1 MGECSWR
8 MLANVLAVL
17 LGSGSLFFYLA
28 AFFYPEVH
36 RRADFLWSGLGLFYA
51 VVLWF
56 CAGQMTGAV
65 LLGQMTAVSLLFG
78 LGWQTLTVRREKT
91 PVYQQTPVVL
101 TPERVGNW
109 AKSKLNQ
116 LRIAPATTVP
126 VQLEKRQLGD
136 RLDPR
141 RRPLYEYEFVEDGV
155 SDGEPAVSSEAA
167 IEIGTPSSLPVLE
180 PAAEPADT
188 APPSAEAEILLVEE
202 SAPDPLALDPSEDEP
217 TDLAQPAIEVA
228 VEESADSGAD
238 PGAEFGSASVSLKK
252 ASSKDE
258 DAEFTETARSSD
270 EWDENWD
277 SEFSEP
283 ETLRSG
289 KAEAVLRSAPLLEK
303 PQKPSLLATPLILI
317 GWIKDIVSSLTRPK
331 PSKPVIVIPRRDTPA
346 QANSDLE
353 QADPSSAQPEP
364 SQPGSERTQDDIAST
379 PLESV
384 QAETESAAWE
394 ESNWDD

>member
-1 MGECSWR
+1 

-17 LGSGSLFFYLA
+17 LGLGSLIFYLT

-36 RRADFLWSGLGLFYA
+36 RRSDFLWSGLGLFYA

-65 LLGQMTAVSLLFG
+65 LLGQMTAVALLLG

-116 LRIAPATTVP
+116 LRIAPTATVP

-155 SDGEPAVSSEAA
+155 GDVETLTEPSATVEAIAQATPLPA
-167 IEIGTPSSLPVLE
+167 IEPT
-180 PAAEPADT
+180 AEPTDA
-188 APPSAEAEILLVEE
+188 APPSADAEIFLVEDPE
-202 SAPDPLALDPSEDEP
+202 PDSLPREQTADEP
-217 TDLAQPAIEVA
+217 TEIAPPEAEVTDTRSDRLAVQTKTDVSSDHAELMETSPAVDEWEEDGDLEL
-228 VEESADSGAD
+228 S
-238 PGAEFGSASVSLKK
+238 
-252 ASSKDE
+252 E
-258 DAEFTETARSSD
+258 DAVDKEGATEFEELAKAARSPTQPIRP
-270 EWDENWD
+270 EN
-277 SEFSEP
+277 SP
-283 ETLRSG
+283 ER
-289 KAEAVLRSAPLLEK
+289 
-303 PQKPSLLATPLILI
+303 PSLLATPFILI
-317 GWIKDIVSSLTRPK
+317 GWIKDVVGTFTRPK
-331 PSKPVIVIPRRDTPA
+331 LAKPVIDIPRRDPTGSTNTGQGNYPLPELVE
-346 QANSDLE
+346 SDSFTDNT
-353 QADPSSAQPEP
+353 ADTADTSLDF
-364 SQPGSERTQDDIAST
+364 GSEQYPESDD
-379 PLESV
+379 
-384 QAETESAAWE
+384 WE

>member
-1 MGECSWR
+1 

-17 LGSGSLFFYLA
+17 LGSGSLVFYLA

-56 CAGQMTGAV
+56 CAGQMTGTV
-65 LLGQMTAVSLLFG
+65 LLGQMAAVSLLLG

-116 LRIAPATTVP
+116 LRIAPAATVP

-136 RLDPR
+136 RFDPR

-155 SDGEPAVSSEAA
+155 DDVEPAVSAGATVETG
-167 IEIGTPSSLPVLE
+167 IQSSPPTIE
-180 PAAEPADT
+180 PAAEPTDA
-188 APPSAEAEILLVEE
+188 APPSAEAEVLLVEE
-202 SAPDPLALDPSEDEP
+202 SVPDPLVLDPPEDKPEDPPEDEP
-217 TDLAQPAIEVA
+217 TNLTPPATEVA
-228 VEESADSGAD
+228 VEELADSGAD
-238 PGAEFGSASVSLKK
+238 PSAESGPVSISLEK
-252 ASSKDE
+252 APAE
-258 DAEFTETARSSD
+258 DTELTETARSSD
-270 EWDENWD
+270 EWDEDWD
-277 SEFSEP
+277 SESSEP
-283 ETLRSG
+283 ERLRSE
-289 KAEAVLRSAPLLEK
+289 AEEADLRSAPLPEK

-317 GWIKDIVSSLTRPK
+317 GWIKDVAGSLTRPK
-331 PSKPVIVIPRRDTPA
+331 PSKPVIVIPRRDAPA
-346 QANSDLE
+346 QANTDSKRTR
-353 QADPSSAQPEP
+353 DPSAQPAS
-364 SQPGSERTQDDIAST
+364 SQPGLDQTQDDIVPT

-384 QAETESAAWE
+384 QVEPESAAWE